1 LANILAQMNP
11 YSLSKYPSDV
21 LLELA
26 QKAKKLRKSKKM
38 SQVDLSKRANLSLG
52 SLKRFEQTGQISLES
67 LLKISF
73 ILGRLE
79 EFELLFK
86 RNEMEEIEKLFKEDI

>member
-1 LANILAQMNP
+1 MNP

>member
-1 LANILAQMNP
+1 MANILVLMNP
-11 YSLSKYPSDV
+11 YSLSKYPSDM

-38 SQVDLSKRANLSLG
+38 SQADLSKRANLSLG

-79 EFELLFK
+79 EFDLLFK
-86 RNEMEEIEKLFKEDI
+86 QLIT

>member
-1 LANILAQMNP
+1 MNP
-11 YSLSKYPSDV
+11 YSLNKYPSDV

-26 QKAKKLRKSKKM
+26 QKAKNLRKSKKM

-67 LLKISF
+67 LLKIAF

-79 EFELLFK
+79 EFDLLFK
-86 RNEMEEIEKLFKEDI
+86 RNEMEEIEKSFKEDK

>member
-1 LANILAQMNP
+1 MNP
-11 YSLSKYPSDV
+11 YSLSKYPSDM

-38 SQVDLSKRANLSLG
+38 SQADLSKRANLSLG

-79 EFELLFK
+79 EFDLLFK
-86 RNEMEEIEKLFKEDI
+86 WDEMEEIEKLFKEDI

>member
-1 LANILAQMNP
+1 MNP

-26 QKAKKLRKSKKM
+26 QKAKNLRKSKKM

-67 LLKISF
+67 LLKIAF

-79 EFELLFK
+79 EFDLLFK
-86 RNEMEEIEKLFKEDI
+86 RNEMEEIEKLFKEDK

>member
-1 LANILAQMNP
+1 MNP
-11 YSLSKYPSDV
+11 YSLNKYPSDV

-26 QKAKKLRKSKKM
+26 QKAKKLRKGKKM
-38 SQVDLSKRANLSLG
+38 SQADLAKRANLSLG

-79 EFELLFK
+79 EFDSLFK